1 MPSFMN
7 PGLVRRVPVFLVAA
21 VLACI
26 ALQACSKAPP
36 DRLGA
41 PIEGYNHTS
50 AGINHFDVNGNGGP
64 NIGPFG
70 GGGSQMCCVSMP
82 RKWHP
87 GLTVVVEWE
96 KDPNVGASQYW
107 TESFSSN
114 AWRVRMKEHRSEYT
128 RHRVVVEVAPYDEL
142 GVIDVH
148 FLPCDQIAVAAVAQ
162 LPGKPGYPFSYPRKM
177 EVPPVC
183 PAP

>member
-1 MPSFMN
+1 
-7 PGLVRRVPVFLVAA
+7 
-21 VLACI
+21 
-26 ALQACSKAPP
+26 
-36 DRLGA
+36 
-41 PIEGYNHTS
+41 
-50 AGINHFDVNGNGGP
+50 
-64 NIGPFG
+64 
-70 GGGSQMCCVSMP
+70 SQMCCVSMP

-96 KDPNVGASQYW
+96 KDPSPFDSATWAVPR
-107 TESFSSN
+107 FSD
-114 AWRVRMKEHRSEYT
+114 AWHQKMEEQEAEYT